1 MPKEPIL
8 SATPQPRLS
17 SVRSLQKSLW
27 LIASGV
33 AVLAVGLF
41 GFWLGQAR
49 MTERQAALPVLTT
62 APDYTLT
69 NQLGD
74 HVSSQAFRGKIQLVT
89 FLFPYCTT
97 MCPLIAAHLTNFEN
111 GTLRPAGLADKVV
124 IVAFDIDPRN
134 TGPREMRAFLAQYGW
149 NPTDTHWQYLIGTP
163 PEIRRVVSHGFG
175 VWYKRVS
182 LSSKATD
189 NQANS
194 GLVQPDVANQLAAQS
209 HADYD
214 IVHNDILEVVDGR
227 GRVRKV
233 FENADTV
240 GSQQLLTVVQALLKS
255 PG

>member
-1 MPKEPIL
+1 V
-8 SATPQPRLS
+8 SATSESRLRFR
-17 SVRSLQKSLW
+17 RSLRTFLW
-27 LIASGV
+27 MIVSTA

-49 MTERQAALPVLTT
+49 VAERQALLPVLTT
-62 APDYTLT
+62 APDYTMT

-74 HVSSQAFRGKIQLVT
+74 NVSSQAFRGKIQLVT

-97 MCPLIAAHLTNFEN
+97 MCPLIAAHLTNFED

-149 NPTDTHWQYLIGTP
+149 NPADTHWQYLVGTP
-163 PEIRRVVSHGFG
+163 PEVRRVVSHGFG

-182 LSSKATD
+182 LSSEATD
-189 NQANS
+189 DQAHG
-194 GLVQPDVANQLAAQS
+194 GLVQPEVANQLAVQS
-209 HADYD
+209 HANYD

-227 GRVRKV
+227 GRVRKI

-240 GSQQLLTVVQALLKS
+240 GSQQLLAVVQALLKS
-255 PG
+255 PS